1 MPRWLHL
8 ASCPDGFEGF
18 ADVMFV
24 VGGQSLPAHSQYL
37 ASHSKLMQSLMRA
50 SPSFNKEQPLILDQQ
65 LQAFSQGDL
74 QIFLNHVY
82 LNAGV
87 ASSAEAD
94 ALLKVADFFDAAKL
108 MEKSVAYL
116 QEASGEDIF
125 ATNEDTMRW
134 LLLAEQFK
142 LPGFLTMCANQAAI
156 NFKQVRDDPRFG
168 QLGVAA
174 LNSVLRGV
182 HLLTNVYPGVLTT
195 TQALS
200 SYTLYP
206 VNLSGQVLQRLQ

>member
-1 MPRWLHL
+1 M
-8 ASCPDGFEGF
+8 
-18 ADVMFV
+18 
-24 VGGQSLPAHSQYL
+24 
-37 ASHSKLMQSLMRA
+37 
-50 SPSFNKEQPLILDQQ
+50 
-65 LQAFSQGDL
+65 

-94 ALLKVADFFDAAKL
+94 ALLKVADFFGAAKL

-125 ATNEDTMRW
+125 ATNEDIMRW

-182 HLLTNVYPGVLTT
+182 NLLTNVYPGILTT
-195 TQALS
+195 MQALS